1 MKNLLHVFSGRAH
14 QRGPAKP
21 GESTDLAGAGLSD
34 TTPLSEGAAPS
45 TARRSRRT
53 LPLVVGGVAVAV
65 LATGT
70 AVYANAH
77 KTVMLDID
85 GQVQEVS
92 TFSGSVEGVLAEND
106 VTVGPDDLVA
116 PAAASSLTDG
126 ADVVVRYS
134 REITLQTNGNAT
146 TIKTTA
152 VDADE
157 LLSAYADR
165 GADVS
170 LVASRSQGDGRTDLG
185 LRLSLEGPVQ
195 VQVDGTTTQ
204 VEDGTAGVDTIL
216 EEQGV
221 ELGEL
226 DRLSVEQRPTP
237 EALEAQE
244 QAAARAATAEPA
256 AAAAVDA
263 TASEAAPAEG
273 TATTEPEDAATT
285 APANPDVI
293 TDPRADDTQVTIV
306 VQRVAVTEETATAPV
321 PFETVTEEDP
331 TRYADL
337 DVVTKV
343 EGVEGL
349 WTAVSSVTTV
359 DGVEES
365 RELVSDELTTA
376 PVTKVLVQGTKERPK
391 VVAPK
396 PTVRSTPAP
405 STDGGST
412 PEAAPAPAAPVVTG
426 DVWGQLAQCES
437 GGNPSV
443 VSSNGLYHGL
453 YQFSVGTW
461 QSLGGTGLPSQA
473 SPAEQTRLAQALQ
486 ARSGWG
492 QWPHCSSKLGLR

>member
-1 MKNLLHVFSGRAH
+1 VKNLFSAFSGRAS

-21 GESTDLAGAGLSD
+21 GESTDLAGDGL
-34 TTPLSEGAAPS
+34 TEAT
-45 TARRSRRT
+45 
-53 LPLVVGGVAVAV
+53 PLVVGGLTVAV

-77 KTVMLDID
+77 KTVLLDID
-85 GQVQEVS
+85 GQVQEVT
-92 TFSGSVEGVLAEND
+92 TFSGSVEGLLAEND
-106 VTVGPDDLVA
+106 VTVGPDDVVA

-134 REITLQTNGNAT
+134 REITLQTDGEPT

-165 GADVS
+165 GSDVS

-195 VQVDGTTTQ
+195 LQVDGKTIE
-204 VEDGTAGVDTIL
+204 VADGTAGVDTIL
-216 EEQGV
+216 ADHDI

-226 DRLSVEQRPTP
+226 DRLTVEQLPTP
-237 EALEAQE
+237 EALAAQE
-244 QAAARAATAEPA
+244 QAAARGAAPA
-256 AAAAVDA
+256 ADA
-263 TASEAAPAEG
+263 TVETTASEADATADATEEPEAPA
-273 TATTEPEDAATT
+273 TQA
-285 APANPDVI
+285 PDVI

-306 VQRVAVTEETATAPV
+306 VRRVAVADETLTAPI

-331 TRYADL
+331 ERFEDL
-337 DVVTKV
+337 PVVTKV
-343 EGVEGL
+343 EGVDGE
-349 WTAVSSVTTV
+349 WTAVSAVTTV

-365 RELVSDELTTA
+365 RELTRDELTTA
-376 PVTKVLVQGTKERPK
+376 PVTEVLVQGTKERPK
-391 VVAPK
+391 VVAP
-396 PTVRSTPAP
+396 PVQSAPAAAAP
-405 STDGGST
+405 AGSGSSEPA
-412 PEAAPAPAAPVVTG
+412 PEAAPAPAVGG
-426 DVWGQLAQCES
+426 DVWAALAQCES
-437 GGNPSV
+437 SGNPSV

-461 QSLGGTGLPSQA
+461 QSLGGVGLPSQA
-473 SPAEQTRLAQALQ
+473 SAEEQTRLAQALQ

>member
-21 GESTDLAGAGLSD
+21 GESTDLAGAGLSE

-204 VEDGTAGVDTIL
+204 VADGTAGVDTIL

-256 AAAAVDA
+256 ADATVDA

-306 VQRVAVTEETATAPV
+306 IQRVAVADEVVETAV

-331 TRYADL
+331 TRYKDL

-343 EGVEGL
+343 EGVDGVQ
-349 WTAVSSVTTV
+349 TTVNSVTTV

-405 STDGGST
+405 STDGGTTES
-412 PEAAPAPAAPVVTG
+412 APAPAAPVVTG

>member
-1 MKNLLHVFSGRAH
+1 VKNLFSAFSGRAS

-21 GESTDLAGAGLSD
+21 GESTDLAGDGL
-34 TTPLSEGAAPS
+34 TEATPLTEGTAPS
-45 TARRSRRT
+45 SARRSRRT
-53 LPLVVGGVAVAV
+53 PLLVVGGLTVAV

-85 GQVQEVS
+85 GQVQEVT

-106 VTVGPDDLVA
+106 VTVGPDDVVA

-134 REITLQTNGNAT
+134 REITLQTDGEPT

-165 GADVS
+165 GSDVS

-195 VQVDGTTTQ
+195 LQVDGET
-204 VEDGTAGVDTIL
+204 VEVSDGTAGVDTIL
-216 EEQGV
+216 ADHDI
-221 ELGEL
+221 ELGDL
-226 DRLSVEQRPTP
+226 DRLTVEQLPTP
-237 EALEAQE
+237 EALAAQE
-244 QAAARAATAEPA
+244 QAAARGAAPA
-256 AAAAVDA
+256 ADATVETTASDADA
-263 TASEAAPAEG
+263 TADATEEPEAPA
-273 TATTEPEDAATT
+273 TQA
-285 APANPDVI
+285 PDVI

-306 VQRVAVTEETATAPV
+306 VRRVAVADETATAPI

-331 TRYADL
+331 ERFEDL
-337 DVVTKV
+337 PVVTKV
-343 EGVEGL
+343 EGVDGE
-349 WTAVSSVTTV
+349 WTAVSAVTTV

-365 RELVSDELTTA
+365 RELTRDELTTA
-376 PVTKVLVQGTKERPK
+376 PVTEVLVQGTKERPK
-391 VVAPK
+391 VVAP
-396 PTVRSTPAP
+396 PVVRSAPAAP
-405 STDGGST
+405 SAPVDGGSGEPA
-412 PEAAPAPAAPVVTG
+412 PEAAPAPAVGG
-426 DVWGQLAQCES
+426 DVWAALAQCES
-437 GGNPSV
+437 SGNPSV

-461 QSLGGTGLPSQA
+461 QSLGGVGLPSQA
-473 SPAEQTRLAQALQ
+473 SAEEQTRLAQALQ

>member
-21 GESTDLAGAGLSD
+21 GESTDLAGAGLSE

-216 EEQGV
+216 EDQGV

-256 AAAAVDA
+256 ADAAVDA

-306 VQRVAVTEETATAPV
+306 IQRVAVADEVVETAV

-331 TRYADL
+331 TRYKDL

-343 EGVEGL
+343 EGVDGVQ
-349 WTAVSSVTTV
+349 TTVNSVTTV

-396 PTVRSTPAP
+396 PTGRSTPAP
-405 STDGGST
+405 STSGST

-473 SPAEQTRLAQALQ
+473 SPEEQTRLAQALQ